1 MTKYI
6 LPVFVSII
14 MLFGFKPKPV
24 QTMAEQVKW
33 NEKDH
38 LFGDIKIGPPAEF
51 VFVFKNTGKTPVTV
65 SKVEPGCSCTLSA
78 FTSDPVSKG
87 KKGKITI
94 SYATKDKPGFFKKGV
109 LVTFADKSVQN
120 LTISGDVKI
129 P

>member
-1 MTKYI
+1 MNKYI
-6 LPVFVSII
+6 FPVLVSVSL
-14 MLFGFKPKPV
+14 LFGFKPKPV

-38 LFGDIKIGPPAEF
+38 QFGDIQIGPTAEF
-51 VFVFKNTGKTPVTV
+51 VFVFKNTGKNPVTI

-109 LVTFADKSVQN
+109 LVTFADNSVQN
-120 LTISGDVKI
+120 LTITGNVKI